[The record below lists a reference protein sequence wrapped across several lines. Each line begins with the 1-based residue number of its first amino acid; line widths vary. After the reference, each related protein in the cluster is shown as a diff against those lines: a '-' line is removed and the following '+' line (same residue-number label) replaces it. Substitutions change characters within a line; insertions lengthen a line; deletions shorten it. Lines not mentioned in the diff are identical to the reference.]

1 LIFLQSVIYFIIIYK
16 IIVILRKDS
25 DVMKSSKKP
34 KWFRDLL
41 RRRLF
46 FCLLIL
52 VQLAGLLFY
61 IFNGSRTSLVISR
74 ALQLISIAVA
84 IHIISR
90 RDKEAYKLTWVF
102 FILIFPIFGGL
113 LYLFFFCQ
121 THSRKFLKRDEKIRD
136 RMQSAR
142 LPESAFAEAAESV
155 PDRARQIEY
164 LEKYAGFP
172 IYENESAEYFSPGE
186 KFWER
191 LLCDLAEAKRYI
203 FIESFIIEDGEMW
216 DPILSILKRKAAESV
231 DVRILYDD
239 MGCFLRLPKN
249 FAAELRKHGIRCKV
263 FNRFVPLLSAVQ
275 NFRDHRKIVAIDG
288 RVAYTGGLNI
298 ADEYIN
304 KTQPFGHWKDAGVR
318 IEGEGAFSFS
328 LMFLKMWMLAGQDET
343 DLSAYLP
350 EKTEKRKVS
359 DGFVQPYASEPL
371 ASKNV
376 SEEVYMQIISRAKK
390 YVYIETPY
398 LIIDNSMISAL
409 TVAAK
414 SGVDI
419 RIMTPFHWDKR
430 FVHFMTRSYYREL
443 LRAGIK
449 IYEYTPGFIH
459 SKVFISDDEIA
470 TVGSAN
476 MDFRSLYLQF
486 ECGVFFCKT
495 KMISEV
501 RDDFLQTVSVCK
513 EMTEE
518 DCKSNAFV
526 RFLQDLF
533 RLFAPLL

>member
-1 LIFLQSVIYFIIIYK
+1 
-16 IIVILRKDS
+16 
-25 DVMKSSKKP
+25 MKSSKKP

-46 FCLLIL
+46 FCLLIF
-52 VQLAGLLFY
+52 VQLALLLFY
-61 IFNGSRTSLVISR
+61 IFNGSRASLIISR
-74 ALQLISIAVA
+74 ALQWISIAVA

-102 FILIFPIFGGL
+102 FILIFPVFGGL

-121 THSRKFLKRDEKIRD
+121 THSKKFSKRNEKIRE
-136 RMQSAR
+136 RLESVR
-142 LPESAFAEAAESV
+142 LPESAFAKAAAQH
-155 PDRARQIEY
+155 PDGARKIEY

-186 KFWER
+186 RFWER
-191 LLCDLAEAKRYI
+191 LVCDLEKAEKYI

-216 DPILSILKRKAAESV
+216 DSVYSVLKRKAAEGV
-231 DVRILYDD
+231 CVRILYDD

-249 FAAELRKHGIRCKV
+249 FAGELRKHGIACKV

-275 NFRDHRKIVAIDG
+275 NFRDHRKIVAVDG
-288 RVAYTGGLNI
+288 KIAYTGGLNI

-304 KTQPFGHWKDAGVR
+304 KTHPFGHWKDAGVR

-328 LMFLKMWMLAGQDET
+328 LMFLKMWMLAGNEEH

-350 EKTEKRKVS
+350 EKAETAEMKET

-371 ASKNV
+371 ADKNV
-376 SEEVYMQIISRAKK
+376 SEEIYMQIITGAKK

-419 RIMTPFHWDKR
+419 RIMTPFRWDKR

-443 LRAGIK
+443 LRAGVK

-459 SKVFISDDEIA
+459 SKIFVCDDDIA

-486 ECGVFFCKT
+486 ECGAFFCGAK
-495 KMISEV
+495 IIGEI

-513 EMTEE
+513 EITED

>member
-1 LIFLQSVIYFIIIYK
+1 MNF
-16 IIVILRKDS
+16 
-25 DVMKSSKKP
+25 SKKP
-34 KWFRDLL
+34 KWFRELL

-46 FCLLIL
+46 FCLLIF
-52 VQLAGLLFY
+52 VQLAALLFL
-61 IFNGSRTSLVISR
+61 ILNQSRTSVIISHI
-74 ALQLISIAVA
+74 LQLVSIVVA

-121 THSRKFLKRDEKIRD
+121 TRSKKLLKKTEEIRGLIKAAQPSD
-136 RMQSAR
+136 
-142 LPESAFAEAAESV
+142 SAFAKAAQSM
-155 PDRARQIEY
+155 PDRIRQIEY

-172 IYENESAEYFSPGE
+172 IYENECAEYFSPGE
-186 KFWER
+186 TFWER
-191 LLCDLAEAKRYI
+191 LLCDLEQAEKYI

-216 DPILSILKRKAAESV
+216 NPIFSILKQKASHGV

-239 MGCFLRLPKN
+239 MGCFLRLPRN
-249 FAAELRKHGIRCKV
+249 FAKELRGYGIQCEV
-263 FNRFVPLLSAVQ
+263 FNRFVPFLSAVQ

-288 RVAYTGGLNI
+288 KIAYTGGLNI

-304 KTQPFGHWKDAGVR
+304 KIHPLGHWKDAGVR
-318 IEGEGAFSFS
+318 IEGESAFGFS
-328 LMFLKMWMLAGQDET
+328 LMFLQMWMLLGHNEAS
-343 DLSAYLP
+343 LSVYRP
-350 EKTEKRKVS
+350 EKNSENSKKKKM
-359 DGFVQPYASEPL
+359 DGFVQPYSSEPL
-371 ASKNV
+371 TSKNV
-376 SEEVYMQIISRAKK
+376 SEEVYMQIISKAKK

-398 LIIDNSMISAL
+398 LIVDNSMITAL
-409 TVAAK
+409 TIAAK

-443 LRAGIK
+443 IRAGIK

-459 SKVFISDDEIA
+459 SKIFVCDDEIA
-470 TVGSAN
+470 TVGTAN

-486 ECGVFFCKT
+486 ECGAFFCGSQ
-495 KMISEV
+495 MVHEV
-501 RDDFLQTVSVCK
+501 REDFLQTVSLCK
-513 EMTEE
+513 EITEE
-518 DCKSNAFV
+518 DCRSNAFV

>member
-1 LIFLQSVIYFIIIYK
+1 
-16 IIVILRKDS
+16 
-25 DVMKSSKKP
+25 MKSSKKP

-41 RRRLF
+41 RRRIF
-46 FCLLIL
+46 FCFLIL
-52 VQLAGLLFY
+52 VQLAVLLFY
-61 IFNGSRTSLVISR
+61 IFSRSRASVIIGG
-74 ALQLISIAVA
+74 ALQLVSILVA

-102 FILIFPIFGGL
+102 FILIFPVFGGL

-121 THSRKFLKRDEKIRD
+121 THSRKFSKRNEKILCRL
-136 RMQSAR
+136 QSVS
-142 LPESAFAEAAESV
+142 LPESAFAKASENAPE
-155 PDRARQIEY
+155 RARQIEY

-172 IYENESAEYFSPGE
+172 IYENVSAEYFSPGE
-186 KFWER
+186 KFWES
-191 LLCDLAEAKRYI
+191 LLCDLEKAEKYI

-216 DPILSILKRKAAESV
+216 NPMLSVLKRKAEKGV

-239 MGCFLRLPKN
+239 MGCFLRLPRSFSK
-249 FAAELRKHGIRCKV
+249 ELRKHGIQCKV

-288 RVAYTGGLNI
+288 KIAYTGGLNI

-304 KTQPFGHWKDAGVR
+304 KTHPFGHWKDAGVR
-318 IEGEGAFSFS
+318 IEGDGAFSFS
-328 LMFLKMWMLAGQDET
+328 LMFLKMWMLAGHEET
-343 DLSAYLP
+343 DLSVYLP
-350 EKTEKRKVS
+350 EKTETESKRES

-376 SEEVYMQIISRAKK
+376 SEEVYMQIISGAKK
-390 YVYIETPY
+390 YVYIQTPY

-419 RIMTPFHWDKR
+419 RIMTPYHWDKR
-430 FVHFMTRSYYREL
+430 LVHFMTRSYYREL
-443 LRAGIK
+443 LRAGVK

-459 SKVFISDDEIA
+459 SKVFVSDDEIA

-486 ECGVFFCKT
+486 ECGAFFCQT
-495 KMISEV
+495 KLVSDV
-501 RDDFLQTVSVCK
+501 RDDFLQTVLNCK

>member
-1 LIFLQSVIYFIIIYK
+1 
-16 IIVILRKDS
+16 
-25 DVMKSSKKP
+25 MKFSKKP

-52 VQLAGLLFY
+52 LQLAIL
-61 IFNGSRTSLVISR
+61 IFSIFVRSSTSTIISIFFR
-74 ALQLISIAVA
+74 LISVIVA

-102 FILIFPIFGGL
+102 FILIFPVFGGL

-121 THSRKFLKRDEKIRD
+121 THSRKFLKRDAKIRE
-136 RMQSAR
+136 RLQSAHFS
-142 LPESAFAEAAESV
+142 ESAFTKAAAFAH
-155 PDRARQIEY
+155 DHARQIEY

-172 IYENESAEYFSPGE
+172 IYENVSAEYFTPGE

-191 LLCDLAEAKRYI
+191 LLEDLELAENYI

-216 DPILSILKRKAAESV
+216 DPIFSILKRKAESGV

-239 MGCFLRLPKN
+239 MGCFLRLPRSFTK
-249 FAAELRKHGIRCKV
+249 ELRRYGIRCEV

-288 RVAYTGGLNI
+288 RIAYTGGLNI

-304 KTQPFGHWKDAGVR
+304 RTHPFGHWKDAGVR
-318 IEGEGAFSFS
+318 IEGEGAFAFS
-328 LMFLKMWMLAGQDET
+328 LMFLKMWMLSGHEET
-343 DLSAYLP
+343 DLSVYSP
-350 EKTEKRKVS
+350 KKTETQS
-359 DGFVQPYASEPL
+359 ETDGFVQPYASEPL

-376 SEEVYMQIISRAKK
+376 AEEVYMQIISKAKK

-398 LIIDNSMISAL
+398 LIVDNSMITAL
-409 TVAAK
+409 TIAAK

-443 LRAGIK
+443 IRAGIK

-459 SKVFISDDEIA
+459 SKIFVCDDEIA
-470 TVGSAN
+470 TVGTAN

-486 ECGVFFCKT
+486 ECGAFFCGT
-495 KMISEV
+495 KIVHEA
-501 RDDFLQTVSVCK
+501 RDDFLQTISVCK
-513 EMTEE
+513 EITEE
-518 DCKSNAFV
+518 DCKSNAFI
-526 RFLQDLF
+526 RFWQDLF